1 MKKIIIK
8 KSILDCIIDN
18 RKNIE
23 LSSISPDDW
32 DDRLNRMKCLREKYK
47 DIIPVDI
54 TIMEQCENYLNA
66 IENENYEI
74 CSKYIFI

>member
-23 LSSISPDDW
+23 LSSISPDYW
-32 DDRLNRMKCLREKYK
+32 DDRLNRMKYLREKYK

-54 TIMEQCENYLNA
+54 IIKEQCENYLDL
-66 IENENYEI
+66 IESENYEM
-74 CSKYIFI
+74 CNKYIFI